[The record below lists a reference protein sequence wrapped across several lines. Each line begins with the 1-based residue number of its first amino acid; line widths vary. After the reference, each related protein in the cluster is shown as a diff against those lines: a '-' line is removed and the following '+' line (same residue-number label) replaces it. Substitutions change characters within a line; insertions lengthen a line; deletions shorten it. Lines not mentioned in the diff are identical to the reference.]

1 MKAYL
6 LTVVERDG
14 RRYTVCALAS
24 SCGEACLN
32 VLDMLGRVAGIT
44 GRRIK

>member
-1 MKAYL
+1 MKAYV
-6 LTVVERDG
+6 LTVVEQDG

-32 VLDMLGRVAGIT
+32 VLDMLGRVASIT